1 MVLSTSV
8 GHTCTKDSGG
18 EGGRGESWDE
28 TTVCVDEA
36 DKACSQTLYSIY
48 SCVCWGGVGGGDV
61 GTMLCVASV

>member
-8 GHTCTKDSGG
+8 GHTCTKNSGG
-18 EGGRGESWDE
+18 EGRGESGDE

-48 SCVCWGGVGGGDV
+48 CCVHWGGVGGGDV
-61 GTMLCVASV
+61 RTMLCVGSV